1 VVFPLVLIIVNE
13 SVISFDLYRLVW
25 ESSLIDNLLNFAGTP
40 KGLLLLQQTGKM
52 NECVAYMNER
62 YNKKLQ
68 VLFELLFDCLCVR
81 VFAVA
86 SATFISVRDQ
96 MVKIKRNA
104 R

>member
-1 VVFPLVLIIVNE
+1 MINQHSLYCLLLLLFWSWPDME
-13 SVISFDLYRLVW
+13 SVQNRVFKADLLNLFLWMRVIDLFRLVW

-68 VLFELLFDCLCVR
+68 VQERVLL
-81 VFAVA
+81 
-86 SATFISVRDQ
+86 
-96 MVKIKRNA
+96 
-104 R
+104 